1 MEPWYWWLL
10 FVVMDRPLRQKTT
23 SHEIDMDP
31 NKNHEIDMKCI
42 YISVRPRS
50 ILAEPNRTEIFSAA
64 IWPNRDL
71 PRFSRRQYGRTEIY
85 RDCEICCR
93 TEPNRDCRELL
104 TKGTGS
110 VPVSTNAKI
119 AFVAICSPTY
129 RRLIVT
135 GGRIL
140 LRRISLLVSQAN

>member
-1 MEPWYWWLL
+1 MKLTPDTQQPT
-10 FVVMDRPLRQKTT
+10 VVFFRGITCSGNVRT
-23 SHEIDMDP
+23 
-31 NKNHEIDMKCI
+31 
-42 YISVRPRS
+42 SVRPRS
-50 ILAEPNRTEIFSAA
+50 ILAEPNRTEIFSVA

>member
-1 MEPWYWWLL
+1 MSISCLFHVYFMVFGWVHVYFMASCF
-10 FVVMDRPLRQKTT
+10 FVVMGDPLILT
-23 SHEIDMDP
+23 
-31 NKNHEIDMKCI
+31 
-42 YISVRPRS
+42 SVRPRS